1 MNAPL
6 EDLAILRL
14 PEVMRL
20 VSLSK
25 STIYQMIKE
34 ERFPR
39 SVSLGGKRAVGW
51 LVGDIRSWLYS
62 VALVGGQHD

>member
-1 MNAPL
+1 MKTTI

-20 VSLSK
+20 VGLAK
-25 STIYQMIKE
+25 STIYQMIKD

-39 SVSLGGKRAVGW
+39 PVSLGPRAVGW
-51 LVGDIRSWLYS
+51 PVCDIHAWLYS
-62 VALVGGQHD
+62 VSLVGGHHD

>member
-1 MNAPL
+1 MKPPL

-25 STIYQMIKE
+25 STIYQMKKE
-34 ERFPR
+34 GRFPC
-39 SVSLGGKRAVGW
+39 SVSLGPRAVGW
-51 LVGDIRSWLYS
+51 LVGDIRAWLQVIS
-62 VALVGGQHD
+62 QIGVRP